1 VVAIGRRDGGAA
13 GGAAR
18 RRQERRI
25 KTLDSDVKCA
35 GKEKNI

>member
-1 VVAIGRRDGGAA
+1 MEERPVV
-13 GGAAR
+13 R
-18 RRQERRI
+18 RRLEKRI